1 MPTVPRSA
9 RLSWEPLK
17 PTPAATGGFDGEGAH
32 ENGDVFGSG
41 RRVAGGGRRGGRG
54 GAGGGGAHETG
65 DVVGSERRMEGGG
78 RLGGGD
84 DGWALRGPSDRLG
97 AGPSSRPPHTR
108 HGPQEGGQGVE
119 SGGSAGR
126 GRYGRA
132 S

>member
-32 ENGDVFGSG
+32 ENGDVF
-41 RRVAGGGRRGGRG
+41 
-54 GAGGGGAHETG
+54 
-65 DVVGSERRMEGGG
+65 GSERRMEGGG